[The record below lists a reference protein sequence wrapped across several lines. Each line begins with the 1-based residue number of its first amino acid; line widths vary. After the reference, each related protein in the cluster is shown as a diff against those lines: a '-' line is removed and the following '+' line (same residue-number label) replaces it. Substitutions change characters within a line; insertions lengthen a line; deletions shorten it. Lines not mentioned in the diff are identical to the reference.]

1 VEVLRS
7 EYKCECVLEHFS
19 APFHKFWKVGVHV
32 RWSDAAAFTAQF
44 PGDIPPIQTSN
55 LYLSL

>member
-1 VEVLRS
+1 VEVFRS

-19 APFHKFWKVGVHV
+19 APFHTFWKVGVNV
-32 RWSDAAAFTAQF
+32 RWSDATAFTAQF
-44 PGDIPPIQTSN
+44 AADIPPIQTSN